1 MDHTHSQLALGGLY
15 DAYND
20 LLRATKNDP
29 ATHDKVKALA
39 HYIPQ
44 RAPGDRIRA
53 VVDNSA
59 QNSAMIDS
67 SIVDHMRDKSSRGNG
82 YSANTD
88 VVASLQ
94 ALPERD
100 VPKDEA
106 DAAKNH
112 DAGANSEPA
121 ERDEKETAANYEAWT
136 RLLDL
141 MRQAE
146 SGEATNLGRALAP
159 TIATQFQALT
169 QGCYDAV
176 QFSAQLGTEEVA
188 SGGAAAPAERLSV
201 DPREQLRPTRPISV
215 PTPSPTT
222 INAGSKSA
230 LVIENF
236 KSLLT
241 VTREILKRDG
251 YVVRSALD
259 CTEGLRLYSLYA
271 PFDVVIIDY
280 CVPRRNGTAIDC
292 FEPQTHG
299 IELARAI
306 LEINPSQKMIFAAF
320 AYQHEDEVPRPSEL
334 KDVPVLV
341 STLQLRKLLEKLQYW
356 ATREEID
363 QAIASLSPAQWQKLQ
378 KFAEWKVRGLGW
390 SAGDKG
396 KDLLQDALLSSFVG
410 AQDNGNGRRWN
421 KRVNFVMH
429 LTGAMRGI
437 SSHWKDKADG
447 REILECEAINC
458 DAAGQELSPLDNLG
472 PGDTPDE
479 RLRVAVAEGFQPAAE
494 RQLLAKQEVERMF
507 RMFKNDK
514 EAIVAL
520 QGFSEGMKK
529 NEIMQKYELTA
540 KQYDAATKRIR
551 VKLLGPRNGGG
562 GAEKHGR

>member
-176 QFSAQLGTEEVA
+176 
-188 SGGAAAPAERLSV
+188 
-201 DPREQLRPTRPISV
+201 
-215 PTPSPTT
+215 
-222 INAGSKSA
+222 
-230 LVIENF
+230 
-236 KSLLT
+236 
-241 VTREILKRDG
+241 
-251 YVVRSALD
+251 
-259 CTEGLRLYSLYA
+259 
-271 PFDVVIIDY
+271 
-280 CVPRRNGTAIDC
+280 
-292 FEPQTHG
+292 
-299 IELARAI
+299 
-306 LEINPSQKMIFAAF
+306 
-320 AYQHEDEVPRPSEL
+320 
-334 KDVPVLV
+334 
-341 STLQLRKLLEKLQYW
+341 
-356 ATREEID
+356 
-363 QAIASLSPAQWQKLQ
+363 
-378 KFAEWKVRGLGW
+378 
-390 SAGDKG
+390 
-396 KDLLQDALLSSFVG
+396 
-410 AQDNGNGRRWN
+410 
-421 KRVNFVMH
+421 
-429 LTGAMRGI
+429 
-437 SSHWKDKADG
+437 
-447 REILECEAINC
+447 
-458 DAAGQELSPLDNLG
+458 
-472 PGDTPDE
+472 
-479 RLRVAVAEGFQPAAE
+479 
-494 RQLLAKQEVERMF
+494 
-507 RMFKNDK
+507 
-514 EAIVAL
+514 
-520 QGFSEGMKK
+520 
-529 NEIMQKYELTA
+529 
-540 KQYDAATKRIR
+540 
-551 VKLLGPRNGGG
+551 
-562 GAEKHGR
+562 